1 MRGMSIATPPVAAK
15 KPQSIT
21 HHGITITDDYAW
33 LRDPGYPEV
42 TDKAVLAHL
51 EAENAWFESRMADR
65 QPAIDALFREMRG
78 RIKEADKSVPQ
89 KDGNWLYWIEFE
101 EGAEYK
107 KWWRRPVGAAD
118 DGSADELI
126 LDEVT
131 LAEGLD
137 YFRLGA
143 IAVSNDGTRLAW
155 SVDDNGSE
163 RFTARIKV
171 IATGEVLPDEIPGTL
186 SGLIW
191 VANDTGLV
199 YSLANENWRTDNAR
213 LHWLGQPVESDI
225 ELYHEDDEGFR
236 VGAALSANEKWLI
249 VSTGDHETGETRLI
263 PAADPLAP
271 PILVK
276 PRAKGVEYDV
286 DERDGVLYIHTNDT
300 HENFRLATAPLADP
314 GNWTTLIAGS
324 DDFYLTGF
332 ELFRDF
338 YVVEGRVRG
347 LDRIEVRYYDDP
359 ARIEPIAF
367 PEASYEASLGDN
379 PEWAMT
385 VLRVGYESMVSP
397 ASVYD
402 YDVATRS
409 LTLLKVQEI
418 PSGYDA
424 TLYDTARLDIAA
436 RDGTLVPVS
445 VVWRKDRAPGGPLH
459 LYGYGAYGIAI
470 GPGFSTSRLSLVD
483 RGFAYAIAH
492 IRGGDDLGRA
502 WYKAGKLE
510 QRTNTFNDF
519 VDVAQGLIAR
529 GFTEAGK
536 ISISGGSAGGELMG
550 AVINSDPG
558 LWGAVAA
565 HVPFVDVLNTMLDES
580 LPLTPGEW
588 PEWGNPIEDK
598 AAFELILSY
607 SPYDQVQRQAYPP
620 LLVTAGL
627 NDPRV
632 TYWEPA
638 KWVAKLR
645 ELKTDGQELLL
656 KTNMGAGHGGKSGRF
671 ESLKETAEEFAF
683 ILWQLGVEA

>member
-21 HHGITITDDYAW
+21 HHGITVTDDYAW

-65 QPAIDALFREMRG
+65 QPVIDALFREMRG

-126 LDEVT
+126 LDEVA

-191 VANDTGLV
+191 VANDRGLV

-424 TLYDTARLDIAA
+424 SLYDTARLEIAA
-436 RDGTLVPVS
+436 RDGMLVPVS
-445 VVWRKDRAPGGPLH
+445 VVWRKDRTPGGPLH

-519 VDVAQGLIAR
+519 VDVAKGLIAR
-529 GFTEAGK
+529 GFTQAGR

-588 PEWGNPIEDK
+588 PEWGNPVEDK

-607 SPYDQVQRQAYPP
+607 SPYDQVRRQAYPP

-645 ELKTDGQELLL
+645 EMKTDGHELLL

-683 ILWQLGVEA
+683 ILWQLGEES